1 MLYQD
6 TKDTPIDLETHG
18 TPPDGPTPPLPSNK
32 FLHPWRTDDKGE
44 AVVMDEPCKLPSGP
58 PSPVV
63 PNADGSP
70 VSPPT
75 QHPPS
80 PSESLCPVTPP
91 KKVFTEKHEPAP
103 TPPVPASIPKVGSEC
118 YQQLRA
124 GYARL
129 YEVYQE
135 ASLENEQLQQVL
147 SEKNVD
153 LAIVVK
159 ERIESELQLAQ
170 ACIKYSEMLQESRN
184 NGDKQLA
191 EFDKRLAEIQA
202 ESAVVQKE
210 LAHRKKVVESLVAQV
225 HKKNSELAEQ
235 REQLAA
241 SAKSLS
247 KVQACAKQDEA
258 KASSALA
265 GQAMAESALEV
276 ANGQIRYFQY
286 ASYGY
291 PVTAPNEIDITAV
304 RPDTNTA
311 EFALFK
317 KYASVHVRHARAWV
331 WYIPKDKP
339 LKPFVSELKLGS
351 FLATYFRTNLPH
363 GARPDRDVLT
373 TLKEFAH
380 SL

>member
-1 MLYQD
+1 
-6 TKDTPIDLETHG
+6 LETHG
-18 TPPDGPTPPLPSNK
+18 TPPDGPTPPLPPNK
-32 FLHPWRTDDKGE
+32 YFHPWKTDDKGE
-44 AVVMDEPCKLPSGP
+44 AVVMDEPCKPPSGP

-80 PSESLCPVTPP
+80 PSESLDPVTTP
-91 KKVFTEKHEPAP
+91 KKVVTEKHEPAP
-103 TPPVPASIPKVGSEC
+103 TPPVPASIPKVGSEYYQQT
-118 YQQLRA
+118 YQQLYD
-124 GYARL
+124 GYL
-129 YEVYQE
+129 E
-135 ASLENEQLQQVL
+135 ASLENEMLQQVL

-153 LAIVVK
+153 LAVVVK

-202 ESAVVQKE
+202 KSAVVQKE

-225 HKKNSELAEQ
+225 HKKNSELAEHQ
-235 REQLAA
+235 KQLAA
-241 SAKSLS
+241 SEERLS

-258 KASSALA
+258 KVSSALA

-286 ASYGY
+286 ASNGY
-291 PVTAPNEIDITAV
+291 PVTAPIEIDITAV

-317 KYASVHVRHARAWV
+317 KYASAHVHHARAWV